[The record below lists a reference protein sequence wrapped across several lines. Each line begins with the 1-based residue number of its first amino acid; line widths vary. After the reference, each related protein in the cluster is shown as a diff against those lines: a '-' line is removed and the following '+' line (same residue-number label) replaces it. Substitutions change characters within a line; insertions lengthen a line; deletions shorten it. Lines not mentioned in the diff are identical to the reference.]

1 VSNTYPGQNDNI
13 IGEARLTLENLI
25 WNERLQAVDGARWMA
40 DRGLFSVE
48 MLKGVLG
55 NGYATTTTDAGLG
68 SVMDV
73 SE

>member
-1 VSNTYPGQNDNI
+1 VV
-13 IGEARLTLENLI
+13 L
-25 WNERLQAVDGARWMA
+25 DGWPTVAF
-40 DRGLFSVE
+40 FSVE

-55 NGYATTTTDAGLG
+55 DGYATTTIDAGLG